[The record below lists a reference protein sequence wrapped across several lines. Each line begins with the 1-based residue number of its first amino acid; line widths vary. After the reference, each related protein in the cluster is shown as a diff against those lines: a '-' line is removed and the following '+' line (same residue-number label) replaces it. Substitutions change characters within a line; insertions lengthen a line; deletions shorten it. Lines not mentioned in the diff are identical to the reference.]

1 MLTFEMDR
9 IMDQGKRIALLMHN
23 LGYCRDLLRGIQ
35 RYVIGGDKRWF
46 LHDDQIDSSTIKVL
60 RQWNPDGIVAFIT
73 DPTLGKKIQEFNC
86 PVVNTCSR
94 VDIPDIPLLTFDNA
108 AAGRMAAK
116 HFLERRFENF
126 GFFGHPHSE
135 SYSSSERE
143 RGFCER
149 LAQEGFKVHILL
161 ANYQPRL
168 LVQAKWVSVHRR
180 IRKWLEKI
188 PKPAAIFAC
197 NDIPA
202 RHIANLCWQMDL
214 KIPEQIA
221 ILGVDNDEIEC
232 HLARP
237 PLSSI
242 AVPGDRIGYEA
253 AALLDRML
261 RKKVPARD
269 DAYIFEP
276 TEVITR
282 QSTDIMAVEDD
293 DIRLALGYI
302 RKNINNP
309 FGVDDVAENVC
320 LGRRVLERRFRQLL
334 GRTVLQE
341 IWRARVDVAKK
352 LLRETSLSMPQI
364 AARAGFADAQR
375 LAVVFRKVVDMSPTD
390 YRRKRQ
396 SMPYV

>member
-1 MLTFEMDR
+1 MENV
-9 IMDQGKRIALLMHN
+9 KRIALLMHN

-35 RYVIGGDKRWF
+35 RYVINCDKGWF
-46 LHDDQIDSSTIKVL
+46 LHDDQISTSTIKAL
-60 RQWNPDGIVAFIT
+60 QQWEPDGIVAFIV
-73 DPTLGKKIQEFNC
+73 DPKQGQKIQTFQC
-86 PVVNTCSR
+86 PVVNVCSR
-94 VDIPDIPLLTFDNA
+94 IDVKNIPLLAFDNV
-108 AAGRMAAK
+108 AAGRMAAE

-126 GFFGHPHSE
+126 GFFGHPHTQSC
-135 SYSSSERE
+135 SSSQRE
-143 RGFCER
+143 QGFCEC
-149 LAQEGFKVHILL
+149 LAEAGFEVHTLL

-168 LVQAKWVSVHRR
+168 FMQTKWGNVLQR
-180 IRKWLEKI
+180 IERWLQKI

-197 NDIPA
+197 NDVPA
-202 RHIANLCWQMDL
+202 RHIANICQQMGL
-214 KIPEQIA
+214 KIPEQVA

-242 AVPGDRIGYEA
+242 AVPGDQIGYES
-253 AALLDRML
+253 AALLDRMFHE
-261 RKKVPARD
+261 KVPLRD
-269 DAYIFEP
+269 DAYIFDP
-276 TEVITR
+276 LEVITR
-282 QSTDIMAVEDD
+282 QSTDIMAVEDA
-293 DIRLALGYI
+293 DISLALGYI
-302 RKNINNP
+302 RKNIHLP
-309 FGVDDVAENVC
+309 FSVDDVAENVC

-375 LAVVFRKVVDMSPTD
+375 LAVVFRKVADMSPTD

-396 SMPYV
+396 IIPYV